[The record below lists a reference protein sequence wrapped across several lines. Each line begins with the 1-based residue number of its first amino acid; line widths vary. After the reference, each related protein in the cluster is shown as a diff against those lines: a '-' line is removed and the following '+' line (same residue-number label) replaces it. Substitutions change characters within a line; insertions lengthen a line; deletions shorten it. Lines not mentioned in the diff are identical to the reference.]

1 MTKMSFIDKLG
12 VLVNV
17 SKESKLFI
25 ILLVVLIILG
35 FTLSLINPRNEKMYK
50 RIYIGTILSILIIL
64 LIAYHSSLGK
74 MFQYM
79 MNHFFIALFFPN
91 IAIYFAALIV
101 MNIILWISVF
111 NYKSS
116 KQIRTLNIGV
126 FIVMNYL
133 LALILNTVA
142 KDKLDVF
149 SESSIY
155 ENQNARALIELSSTI
170 FIVWI
175 IFLILY
181 KIILI
186 YLKKDYKPKVK
197 KIIIRK
203 KVKKLPENYIPT
215 TIPDFVY
222 GNVPHKDTLII
233 KDAAK
238 ENEIILNDFENRFTL
253 EEYKLFSKILKEQQM
268 KKKKNNIKI
277 EIPKIEIE
285 YKDDNNIEKKYSATS
300 SKQIEEKYNPP
311 KQIKETIKEE
321 IQDIIPE
328 IVIDNKTRDE
338 QKQEII
344 KMEEER
350 RELLR
355 KEQERLEEQRKQQEL
370 EEKRRREERKVEH
383 YLQQKLQEETEQAKL
398 TELERLYR
406 SIR

>member
-268 KKKKNNIKI
+268 KKKKNSIKI

-328 IVIDNKTRDE
+328 IVIENKTRDE

-355 KEQERLEEQRKQQEL
+355 KEQERLEEQRRQQEI

>member
-253 EEYKLFSKILKEQQM
+253 EDYKLFSKILKEQQM

-328 IVIDNKTRDE
+328 IVIENKTRDE

-355 KEQERLEEQRKQQEL
+355 KEQERLEEQRRQQEI